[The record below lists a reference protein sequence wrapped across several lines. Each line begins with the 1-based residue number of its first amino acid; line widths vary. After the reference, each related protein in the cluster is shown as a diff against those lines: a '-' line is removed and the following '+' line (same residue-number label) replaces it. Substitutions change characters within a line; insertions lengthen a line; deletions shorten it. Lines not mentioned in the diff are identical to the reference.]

1 MKRFVFSPKL
11 GWSVSRYN
19 LFETCKRQYYYNYY
33 PKYDPEY
40 PAKKILALKKMTSI
54 PLEIGNIVHD
64 VNKTLLERL
73 QKTAK
78 DIDKA
83 RFYDYARKMT
93 EEYVRAKTFQEV
105 YYGRMKS
112 VGPNDLFDKV
122 RISLENLLNSNRLTW
137 LIDRAVVKK
146 DEWLIEPPG
155 YGETRI
161 GGMKA
166 YCKVDFLFP
175 VKDQLFIMDWKTGK
189 ADPKKHRRQMVG
201 YAAWASYHF
210 EKDPAGI
217 SPIVAYLHPHY
228 KEIEITVRS
237 SDIEAFA
244 RQIRKETADM
254 NQFCQNVQKNIPKD
268 KKLFIPTKSKLCHY
282 CNFKVLCHSTK
293 LY

>member
-1 MKRFVFSPKL
+1 LKRFVFTPKL

-33 PKYDPEY
+33 AKYDPQY
-40 PAKKILALKKMTSI
+40 PTKKILALKKMTSI
-54 PLEIGNIVHD
+54 PLEVGNIVHD

-73 QKTAK
+73 KITAK

-83 RFYDYARKMT
+83 RFYDYARKT
-93 EEYVRAKTFQEV
+93 TQAYVQSKTFQEV
-105 YYGRMKS
+105 YYSRMKS
-112 VGPNDLFDKV
+112 VGTERVFEKV
-122 RISLENLLNSNRLTW
+122 RISLENLLNSDRLPW
-137 LIDRAVVKK
+137 LADFAVLKK

-175 VKDQLFIMDWKTGK
+175 VKDRLFIMDWKTGK
-189 ADPKKHRRQMVG
+189 SDPKKHRRQMVG
-201 YAAWASYHF
+201 YAAWATYHF
-210 EKDPAGI
+210 EKDPAKI

-228 KEIEITVRS
+228 KEIHITVNS

-244 RQIRKETADM
+244 RQIRKETAHM
-254 NQFCQNVQKNIPKD
+254 NKFCQDVQKNIPKD
-268 KKLFIPTKSKLCHY
+268 KALFILKKSRLCDY
-282 CNFKVLCHSTK
+282 CNFRALCH
-293 LY
+293 

>member
-1 MKRFVFSPKL
+1 MKRFTFTPKL

-33 PKYDPEY
+33 AKYDPQY
-40 PAKKILALKKMTSI
+40 PAKKILALKNMTSI

-78 DIDKA
+78 AIDKA
-83 RFYDYARKMT
+83 RFFDYASKKT
-93 EEYVRAKTFQEV
+93 QEYVHAKTFQEV
-105 YYGRMKS
+105 HYGQRKS
-112 VGPNDLFDKV
+112 VGPDDLFGSV
-122 RISLENLLNSNRLTW
+122 RISLESFLNSDRFPW

-161 GGMKA
+161 SGTKA

-175 VKDQLFIMDWKTGK
+175 VEDQLFIIDWKTGK
-189 ADPKKHRRQMVG
+189 PDPTKHHRQMVG
-201 YAAWASYHF
+201 YTAWACYHF
-210 EKDPAGI
+210 EKDPDKI
-217 SPIVAYLHPHY
+217 SPIVAYLHPGY
-228 KEIEITVRS
+228 KEIQIHVNA

-244 RQIRKETADM
+244 RRVRKETAEM
-254 NQFCQNVQKNIPKD
+254 HGFCLNVQKNIPKD
-268 KKLFIPTKSKLCHY
+268 KALFTPKKSRLCHY
-282 CNFKVLCHSTK
+282 CNFKALCD
-293 LY
+293 

>member
-1 MKRFVFSPKL
+1 MKKFVFTPKL

-33 PKYDPEY
+33 AKYDPEY

-54 PLEIGNIVHD
+54 PLEVGNIVHD

-78 DIDKA
+78 GIDKT
-83 RFYDYARKMT
+83 RFHDYARKMT
-93 EEYVRAKTFQEV
+93 EEYVRTKTFQEV

-112 VGPNDLFDKV
+112 VGPSDLFNKV
-122 RISLENLLNSNRLTW
+122 RMSLNNLLNSDRFTW
-137 LIDRAVVKK
+137 LIDHAVLKK

-175 VKDQLFIMDWKTGK
+175 VNDRLFIMDWKTGK
-189 ADPKKHRRQMVG
+189 SDLKKHRRQMVG
-201 YAAWASYHF
+201 YAAWATYHF
-210 EKDPAGI
+210 GKDPAKI

-228 KEIEITVRS
+228 KEINITVNS

-244 RQIRKETADM
+244 RQIRKETAEM
-254 NQFCQNVQKNIPKD
+254 NKFCQDVKKNLPKD
-268 KKLFIPTKSKLCHY
+268 KALFTPKKSKLCDY
-282 CNFKVLCHSTK
+282 CNFRALCH
-293 LY
+293 